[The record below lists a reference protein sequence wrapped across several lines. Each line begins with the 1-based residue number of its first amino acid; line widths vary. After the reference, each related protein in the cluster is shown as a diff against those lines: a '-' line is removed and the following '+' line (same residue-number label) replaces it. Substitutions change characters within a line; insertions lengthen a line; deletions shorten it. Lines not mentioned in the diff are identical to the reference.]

1 MKKIKQIKLLLILV
15 LLAVTSVLLT
25 SCYPDY
31 GLTTSDYDIVA
42 TFKEDANDF
51 QAYKSSVADSATFF
65 MPDSIKRI
73 LDNEGLVSGSTGQY
87 DAQILAEIERQMIAS
102 GYTRV
107 NSLQNADVY
116 IFVGATS
123 AENIVYYPGYWYG
136 WYGWYYPW
144 SGGYAY
150 SYSTGSLFVTMIDK
164 SKIDEVN
171 KITGAV
177 WAGAAN
183 GVLDDTNANVLT
195 RVIKSVDKMFE
206 QSPYLKIIE

>member
-1 MKKIKQIKLLLILV
+1 MKKIKQIKILLILV

-51 QAYKSSVADSATFF
+51 QVYKTDGATFY

-73 LDNEGLVSGSTGQY
+73 LDNDGSVSGSTGQY
-87 DAQILAEIERQMIAS
+87 DAQILAEIERQMIAY

-107 NSLQNADVY
+107 NSPQKADVY
-116 IFVGATS
+116 VTVGATS
-123 AENIVYYPGYWYG
+123 SENIVYYPGYWYG

-144 SGGYAY
+144 YGYGGYAY
-150 SYSTGSLFVTMIDK
+150 SYTTGSLFVTMIDK
-164 SKIDEVN
+164 SKIDEAN

-177 WAGAAN
+177 WAGIVN
-183 GVLDDTNANVLT
+183 GILDDTNANILT
-195 RVIKSVDKMFE
+195 RVINSVDKMFE

>member
-1 MKKIKQIKLLLILV
+1 MRKIKQIKLLLILV
-15 LLAVTSVLLT
+15 LFGITSVILT

-51 QAYKSSVADSATFF
+51 QAYKTNGATFF
-65 MPDSIKRI
+65 MPDSVKRI
-73 LDNEGLVSGSTGQY
+73 LDNSGGVSNAVGQY
-87 DAQILAEIERQMIAS
+87 DQAALNEIEKQMIAN

-107 NSLQNADVY
+107 NNPANADVY
-116 IFVGATS
+116 ITVGATS
-123 AENIVYYPGYWYG
+123 SENIVYYPGYWYG

-144 SGGYAY
+144 YGYGGYAY
-150 SYSTGSLFVTMIDK
+150 SYTTGTLFVTMIDK
-164 SKIDEVN
+164 SKIDEPN
-171 KITGAV
+171 QITGAV

-183 GVLDDTNANVLT
+183 GILDDTNANILT
-195 RVIKSVDKMFE
+195 RLLSSIDKMFE

>member
-1 MKKIKQIKLLLILV
+1 MKKIKQKKLLLAIM
-15 LLAVTSVLLT
+15 LLAFTSVLIT

-31 GLTTSDYDIVA
+31 GLSTSDYDIVA

-51 QAYKSSVADSATFF
+51 QVYKTNGATYF
-65 MPDSIKRI
+65 MPDSVKRI
-73 LDNEGLVSGSTGQY
+73 LDNVGGISNEAGPY
-87 DAQILAEIERQMIAS
+87 DQAALDEIEKQMTAY

-107 NSLQNADVY
+107 NNPQNADVF
-116 IFVGATS
+116 INVGVTS
-123 AENIVYYPGYWYG
+123 SENVVYYPGYWYG

-144 SGGYAY
+144 YGYGGYAY
-150 SYSTGSLFVTMIDK
+150 SYTTGTLFVTMIDK

-183 GVLDDTNANVLT
+183 GILDDAYANILT
-195 RVIKSVDKMFE
+195 RVLTGIDKMFE

>member
-15 LLAVTSVLLT
+15 LLTITSMVVT

-31 GLTTSDYDIVA
+31 GLTTADYDIVA
-42 TFKEDANDF
+42 TFKDDTNDF
-51 QAYKSSVADSATFF
+51 QAYKTDGATFF

-73 LDNEGLVSGSTGQY
+73 LDNNGSVSGSTGAY
-87 DAQILAEIERQMIAS
+87 DDKILAEIERQMIAS

-107 NSLQNADVY
+107 NNPQNAVVF
-116 IFVGATS
+116 ITVGATS
-123 AENIVYYPGYWYG
+123 SENIVYYPGYWYG

-144 SGGYAY
+144 YGGYAY
-150 SYSTGSLFVTMIDK
+150 SYTTGSLFVTMIDK
-164 SKIDEVN
+164 SKIDEAN

-177 WAGAAN
+177 WAGIAN
-183 GVLDDTNANVLT
+183 GVLDDTNANIAT
-195 RVIKSVDKMFE
+195 RVINSVDKMFD

>member
-1 MKKIKQIKLLLILV
+1 MRKMKQIKLLLILV
-15 LLAVTSVLLT
+15 FFAVTSVVLT

-51 QAYKSSVADSATFF
+51 QAYKIDGATYF
-65 MPDSIKRI
+65 MPDSVKRI
-73 LDNEGLVSGSTGQY
+73 LDNVGGISSEVGAY
-87 DAQILAEIERQMIAS
+87 DQAALDEIENQMTAY

-107 NSLQNADVY
+107 MNPQNADVF
-116 IFVGATS
+116 INVGVTS
-123 AENIVYYPGYWYG
+123 SENVVYYPGYWYG

-144 SGGYAY
+144 YGYGGYAY
-150 SYSTGSLFVTMIDK
+150 SYTTGTLFVTMIDK

-177 WAGAAN
+177 WAGAIN
-183 GVLDDTNANVLT
+183 GLLEDTNANT
-195 RVIKSVDKMFE
+195 AARVISSIDKMFE

>member
-1 MKKIKQIKLLLILV
+1 MRKIKQIKLLLILV
-15 LLAVTSVLLT
+15 FFAVTSVVLT

-51 QAYKSSVADSATFF
+51 QAYKTNGATFF

-73 LDNEGLVSGSTGQY
+73 LDNNGGISGQAGQY
-87 DAQILAEIERQMIAS
+87 DQAALDEIARQMVAY

-107 NSLQNADVY
+107 NSPQNADVY
-116 IFVGATS
+116 ITVGATS
-123 AENIVYYPGYWYG
+123 SENIVYYPGYWYG

-144 SGGYAY
+144 YGYGGYAY
-150 SYSTGSLFVTMIDK
+150 SYTTGSLFVTMIDK
-164 SKIDEVN
+164 SKIDETN
-171 KITGAV
+171 QITGAV

-183 GVLDDTNANVLT
+183 GVLDDTYANILT
-195 RVIKSVDKMFE
+195 RVINSVDKMFE
-206 QSPYLKIIE
+206 QSPYLKIVE

>member
-51 QAYKSSVADSATFF
+51 QAYKTNDATYF
-65 MPDSIKRI
+65 MPDSVKRL
-73 LDNEGLVSGSTGQY
+73 LDNNGGISNQPGPY
-87 DAQILAEIERQMIAS
+87 DQAALDEIARQMTAY

-107 NSLQNADVY
+107 TNPVDADVF
-116 IFVGATS
+116 INVGATS
-123 AENIVYYPGYWYG
+123 SENIVYYPGYWYG

-144 SGGYAY
+144 YGYGGYAY
-150 SYSTGSLFVTMIDK
+150 SYTTGSVFVTMIDK
-164 SKIDEVN
+164 SKIDETN

-183 GVLDDTNANVLT
+183 GVLDNSTSASIKT
-195 RVIKSVDKMFE
+195 RVITSIDKMFE